1 MFDHTTHTTHNI
13 MNNHRYCVIMADG
26 SGNRNQFGQTYN
38 RFKGI
43 IPDQNILVVTLSK
56 SAPDARK
63 ALPMLPKENIL
74 EEPFARKTAPC
85 MAYAAYTIMS
95 RDPEAI
101 IVATPWDLVIR
112 DESMFA
118 DTVNE
123 AFSYVE
129 EHDVL
134 MTLGIVPKSA
144 EVNFGYIQVK
154 EGRNAH
160 LMAGPL
166 KVKTFTEKPSQE
178 LAEVFIRT
186 GEFFWN
192 SGIFIWKAATIMSEM
207 EKYAPEV
214 TEMFRGWK
222 ENITNTAWIERA
234 YSECPK
240 VSLDYGVME
249 HTERAW
255 LYPARFGWADIDRI

>member
-1 MFDHTTHTTHNI
+1 
-13 MNNHRYCVIMADG
+13 MNNTHRYCVIMADG
-26 SGNRNQFGQTYN
+26 VGNPTQFLLTYN
-38 RFKGI
+38 RFRNVVS
-43 IPDQNILVVTLSK
+43 PDHILVVTL
-56 SAPDARK
+56 AHFAGQARR
-63 ALPMLPKENIL
+63 ALPDLPPENFIL
-74 EEPFARKTAPC
+74 EPFARKTAPC
-85 MAYAAYTIMS
+85 MALAAYTLLQ
-95 RDPEAI
+95 RDPEAV

-112 DESMFA
+112 DEVLFA

-129 EHDVL
+129 EWDVL
-134 MTLGIVPKSA
+134 MTLGIVPKTPD
-144 EVNFGYIQVK
+144 VNFGYIQVK

-166 KVKTFTEKPSQE
+166 QVKTFTEKPSAE

-192 SGIFIWKAATIMSEM
+192 SGIFIWKAATICQEL
-207 EKYAPEV
+207 ERWLPEV
-214 TEMFRGWK
+214 TELFRGWQDHIQ
-222 ENITNTAWIERA
+222 EPAWVERA

-249 HTERAW
+249 HTDRAW
-255 LYPARFGWADIDRI
+255 LYPARFGWADIERI